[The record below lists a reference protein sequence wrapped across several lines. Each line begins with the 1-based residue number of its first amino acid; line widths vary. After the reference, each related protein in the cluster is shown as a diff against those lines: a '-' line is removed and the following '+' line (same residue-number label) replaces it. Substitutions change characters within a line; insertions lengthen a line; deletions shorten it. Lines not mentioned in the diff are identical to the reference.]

1 MIHRTPVPPSDRSPM
16 MIASKSLALLA
27 SLLLVA
33 SMSSCKHMAR
43 QQQQQQQQQWSPW
56 TAEQIRWN
64 REQTLIQIEQLQA
77 ARDAWGGNASPDML
91 RAFEASERALQ
102 LELRKWQR

>member
-1 MIHRTPVPPSDRSPM
+1 M

-27 SLLLVA
+27 SLLLMA
-33 SMSSCKHMAR
+33 SMSCCKHMA
-43 QQQQQQQQQWSPW
+43 QQQQKDWSPW

-64 REQTLIQIEQLQA
+64 REQTLIQIEQMKA
-77 ARDAWGGNASPDML
+77 ARAAWGSNASPDML
-91 RAFEASERALQ
+91 RAFDANERALQ

>member
-1 MIHRTPVPPSDRSPM
+1 
-16 MIASKSLALLA
+16 
-27 SLLLVA
+27 
-33 SMSSCKHMAR
+33 MSSCKHMA
-43 QQQQQQQQQWSPW
+43 QQQQQQWSPW